1 MGNRE
6 AVTVMVSSLGCAQRD
21 PEPDKSTNVRSM
33 VDKKLGLARVWIK
46 VV

>member
-21 PEPDKSTNVRSM
+21 PEPVKSANVKSAF
-33 VDKKLGLARVWIK
+33 DKKLGLARVWIK